1 VQRRSRFSFS
11 CSVQLTD
18 KELFQQ
24 PVTLDPL
31 IPVVGHGKRFVVG
44 DEAANGGVTVG
55 MVGIVGAGP
64 TIGGTL
70 RVGTAAAEL
79 TPRLPISVE
88 PNGSPV
94 RAAPPGAVG
103 DVKVGVEEDAML
115 LEPEPHIPERPEV
128 SSTPELE
135 VLDAVGVPDVDIPDV
150 DIPVTLMPAD
160 VAAVAGAAVPVVI
173 PPPS

>member
-1 VQRRSRFSFS
+1 
-11 CSVQLTD
+11 
-18 KELFQQ
+18 
-24 PVTLDPL
+24 
-31 IPVVGHGKRFVVG
+31 
-44 DEAANGGVTVG
+44 

-70 RVGTAAAEL
+70 RVGTIAAEL
-79 TPRLPISVE
+79 TPRLLISVE

-128 SSTPELE
+128 SSTPELD
-135 VLDAVGVPDVDIPDV
+135 VLDVVGIPDV
-150 DIPVTLMPAD
+150 DIPVTPMPAD